1 MATFKKVQLKSGT
14 VWRVQIQLKGV
25 RDSGSFS
32 TKAEAAAWAGDRE
45 AEIRRTQATGVS
57 EGHTLLDAFG
67 RYEKEV
73 SVHKRGAR
81 WEVIRMAAIAKHEV
95 RGKPLGGMRL
105 QEITPAVLGAWR
117 DDRMSGEDAVS
128 GSTVNRDMNLLSH
141 VFAVAQ
147 KEWKWVAASPT
158 TDVRRPKE
166 AIGRDRRISEDEIQR
181 VCDALGFDESR
192 PVRTRSQAI
201 AVAFLFAIETAMR
214 AGEIVSLTPG
224 NVNGAVAHLPITKNG
239 RKRDV
244 PLSKRARELLD
255 LLPKG
260 GDTVF
265 GLATSTMDALFR
277 KARGRAMIENLVFH
291 DSRHEAITRLAQKL
305 SVLELARM
313 VGHTN
318 LNQLQ
323 TYYNETAA
331 NLAARLD

>member
-1 MATFKKVQLKSGT
+1 MAAFKKVQLKSGT
-14 VWRVQIQLKGV
+14 VWRVQVQIKGV
-25 RDSGSFS
+25 REARSFS
-32 TKAEAAAWAGDRE
+32 TKAEAQAWAAQRE
-45 AEIRRTQATGVS
+45 TEIRQGAPGSAHKR
-57 EGHTLLDAFG
+57 TLLEAFA

-81 WEVIRMAAIAKHEV
+81 WEAIRMSAIASHKV
-95 RGKPLGGMRL
+95 GGKPLGSML
-105 QEITPAVLGAWR
+105 LDDITPAVLGAWR
-117 DDRMSGEDAVS
+117 DARMSGEDAVS

-141 VFAVAQ
+141 VFSTAQ
-147 KEWKWVAASPT
+147 REWKWVAASPT

-166 AIGRDRRISEDEIQR
+166 ALGRDRRISEDEIER
-181 VCDALGFDESR
+181 ICLALGFDGEL
-192 PVRTRSQAI
+192 VKTKSQAI

-214 AGEIVSLTPG
+214 AGEIVSLTPE
-224 NVNGAVAHLPITKNG
+224 NVRGAVAHLPMTKNG

-244 PLSKRARELLD
+244 PLSKRARELLE
-255 LLPKG
+255 LLPAG

-265 GLATSTMDALFR
+265 GLASSTLDALFR
-277 KARGRAMIENLVFH
+277 KARGNAGVENLVFH

-318 LNQLQ
+318 VNQLS